1 MRAVIEPAAPLQHTA
16 SRPLHGARPGG
27 SGPFEA
33 PRGARPLLPPCPA
46 WPASAGC
53 PEEGGADPQNSSEA
67 PGLVHNY
74 LAISHLNWPPR
85 GSPGQTATGSGIP
98 GGDRL
103 DGAATLHRHG
113 GWEGC
118 GGEGRNSGL
127 RPPRRGPGETRCS
140 PPLVW
145 PNHGASGQQP
155 RLTAGP
161 RPPPRRVS
169 TPLPGSLTEP
179 SSGDRRLPS
188 ARLNTPDNL
197 IPGCL
202 SEEVSVTR
210 SVVPDSLRLNPGLL
224 HCREILYRLSYK
236 GSPWLFREP
245 QIPAR
250 YSPYESNQIQT
261 SPFHLWQPATWLSV
275 WIISINRQ
283 QGALDPET
291 SPWPQLPPLRHRS
304 SVC

>member
-1 MRAVIEPAAPLQHTA
+1 MGLPPNMRAVIEPAAPLQHTA

-236 GSPWLFREP
+236 GSPLALSR
-245 QIPAR
+245 
-250 YSPYESNQIQT
+250 
-261 SPFHLWQPATWLSV
+261 AT
-275 WIISINRQ
+275 
-283 QGALDPET
+283 D
-291 SPWPQLPPLRHRS
+291 S
-304 SVC
+304 STLLTL